1 MPSTPYFQDIFRQFE
16 NKLATSATKLKI
28 GSLTQQAKTVA
39 LQSREVCEK
48 LKTVIETRKR
58 EKLNCL
64 ETGLTLM
71 EEDGRKLEEVFD
83 DIKSKDEDLE
93 ILTDGEVQKLL
104 KEVEDKLLKGTSEE
118 EAVKQF
124 LDEIN
129 TKIQNNLK
137 SKRDVTDTALQ
148 EWKKNT
154 QFHKLMFLT
163 TPPCQETPKLTSQGL
178 PEDQYHRYRDFHY
191 YYTNNYI
198 CAALVGVAAV
208 ATPAFLTG
216 AGVGT

>member
-16 NKLATSATKLKI
+16 NKLATSATELKI

-64 ETGLTLM
+64 ETGLTFM
-71 EEDGRKLEEVFD
+71 KEDGRKLEEVFD
-83 DIKSKDEDLE
+83 LIKSKDEDLE

-118 EAVKQF
+118 EAVRQF

-129 TKIQNNLK
+129 TRIQNNLK

-154 QFHKLMFLT
+154 QFHKLMFLIM
-163 TPPCQETPKLTSQGL
+163 PPSQETPKLTSQGL

-198 CAALVGVAAV
+198 CAALAGVAAV
-208 ATPAFLTG
+208 TTPAFLTG

>member
-16 NKLATSATKLKI
+16 NKLATSATNLKI

-64 ETGLTLM
+64 ETGLALM
-71 EEDGRKLEEVFD
+71 EEEGRKLEEVFD

-118 EAVKQF
+118 EAVKHF

-129 TKIQNNLK
+129 RKIQNNLK
-137 SKRDVTDTALQ
+137 SKRDITDTALQ
-148 EWKKNT
+148 KWKRNMK
-154 QFHKLMFLT
+154 FDKLKSLT
-163 TPPCQETPKLTSQGL
+163 TPRSQATHELTSQGL
-178 PEDQYHRYRDFHY
+178 PKDQYHRYRDFHY

-198 CAALVGVAAV
+198 CAALAGVAVV
-208 ATPAFLTG
+208 AAPALLAG
-216 AGVGT
+216 AGAGT

>member
-16 NKLATSATKLKI
+16 NKLAASATKLKI

-39 LQSREVCEK
+39 LQCREVCEK

-64 ETGLTLM
+64 ETGLNFM
-71 EEDGRKLEEVFD
+71 KEDGRKLEEVFD
-83 DIKSKDEDLE
+83 NIKSKDEDQE

-118 EAVKQF
+118 EAVRQF

-154 QFHKLMFLT
+154 QFHKLMFLIM
-163 TPPCQETPKLTSQGL
+163 PPSQETPKLTSQGL
-178 PEDQYHRYRDFHY
+178 PDDQYHRYRDFHY

-208 ATPAFLTG
+208 ITPAFLTG
-216 AGVGT
+216 GVGT